1 MIIGLLGV
9 LVAQMT
15 EITLPGIL
23 HFLQSEWRRFESL
36 RNEWQIEKSDL
47 QSQIILL
54 NGEKSHL
61 EIKVADL
68 ESRIKMLE
76 FAIKR

>member
-1 MIIGLLGV
+1 
-9 LVAQMT
+9 MT
-15 EITLPGIL
+15 QLTLPGIL

>member
-1 MIIGLLGV
+1 M
-9 LVAQMT
+9 A
-15 EITLPGIL
+15 EITLPAIL

-47 QSQIILL
+47 QAQIILL
-54 NGEKSHL
+54 TGEKSGL

-68 ESRIKMLE
+68 ESRNKMLE
-76 FAIKR
+76 FAIMKK